1 MKKSIFIIMALA
13 SVLVACQKENPVG
26 INQETTEETTVVPE
40 AMLYNEVALLIGE
53 TQNGQAAF
61 DLARMIKEA
70 DNEFETLSIDDISNT
85 ETKSVENIDFMR
97 DLLDNLHRNAEK
109 YPAILKQLGSTKAN
123 IQELDDLKKL
133 DVELYMPESDRFTL
147 EHIQDITITYDPL
160 IREDY
165 SDGYKYNLTT
175 GEKEF
180 INRVDETYM
189 EENPTII
196 VLPKDNTVYTKSVKT
211 AEISNGLI
219 KQNIT
224 NSALIREQDILYTT
238 VQSIRVNKS
247 AKGWCGAI
255 SNKLKLAIYRAS
267 GDVEFLDN
275 GELKASGRCHK
286 PILIAISKKDLKAS
300 KWKDNVNYLF
310 DDDWDLHEYNQKI
323 YFASEHNM
331 GGSAQK
337 INTDVGIG
345 YKDKKFTADLGFNVN
360 LSFSLSRNSILREH
374 NELTRKSIL
383 ATNVHQPNPHNGFTV
398 RSYGPVDIVYN
409 FYYTKID

>member
-26 INQETTEETTVVPE
+26 INQKTTEEMTVVPE

-61 DLARMIKEA
+61 NLARMIKEA

-238 VQSIRVNKS
+238 VQSIRVNES

-300 KWKDNVNYLF
+300 K
-310 DDDWDLHEYNQKI
+310 
-323 YFASEHNM
+323 
-331 GGSAQK
+331 
-337 INTDVGIG
+337 
-345 YKDKKFTADLGFNVN
+345 
-360 LSFSLSRNSILREH
+360 
-374 NELTRKSIL
+374 
-383 ATNVHQPNPHNGFTV
+383 
-398 RSYGPVDIVYN
+398 
-409 FYYTKID
+409 